1 MGIVLIVYYQK
12 IKFMKSEER
21 LAFSHNIVKSTE
33 PINVESGVLGLQV
46 DSRSLHLKLHSGQ
59 QYANWINNR
68 ITEYGFVE
76 GDDFLI
82 TLLKSTGGRR
92 SKNYI
97 ISLDMA
103 KELAMLEKN
112 EFGRAIRR
120 YFIEAEKRYRDWI
133 GFWLPK
139 LEQEV
144 DLFSNRM
151 GYNYGQLLIAL
162 GAGTS
167 KTAFRSRIN
176 RNRQEFWKNSYGTW
190 YVSEELGKNIIL
202 YYLARKQSA
211 TIRQRNLAYRQQRML
226 E

>member
-1 MGIVLIVYYQK
+1 MRKV
-12 IKFMKSEER
+12 ER
-21 LAFSHNIVKSTE
+21 MEYCSNFGKNSE
-33 PINVESGVLGLQV
+33 PIPVESGELGLQV
-46 DSRSLHLKLHSGQ
+46 NSRLLHQALKSGW
-59 QYANWINNR
+59 QYADWMRTR
-68 ITEYGFVE
+68 IKEYDFVE
-76 GDDFLI
+76 GVDFLRKYLI
-82 TLLKSTGGRR
+82 NTREVFQEFLKNPGGRPATT
-92 SKNYI
+92 YI
-97 ISLDMA
+97 ITVDMA
-103 KELAMLEKN
+103 KELAMVEKN
-112 EFGRAIRR
+112 ETGRMIRR

-144 DLFSNRM
+144 DLFSSRM

-167 KTAFRSRIN
+167 KTAFRSRIS
-176 RNRQEFWKNSYGTW
+176 RNRQEFWKNSCGTW